1 MTEHDLAQLR
11 IHLIEALNTGDDEQL
26 QATGLRI
33 AENATD
39 DVPVF
44 HATLNALGYHN
55 KLALINEMMRIAW
68 PKLREEPD
76 YSRPAV
82 EAFAARATDH
92 LIYAALTRATSE
104 NIVDQA
110 LIGRLETYFPVDE
123 ERLGAYVQLL
133 SGVVGRAW
141 STADFEPLEM
151 RALSGLMAEFS
162 GYAFRAHLPQARAHL
177 IRELLPR
184 YLLDRQAGN
193 LQPKPDMAAA
203 LRQGRRPF
211 PQPPPEPLH
220 PLAPDRPGL
229 KLFLERILQTVNP
242 NYYMGAAM
250 LEFMPHWLAFLEVR
264 ELLSGDITQRSAE
277 DISGLAQELASFWV
291 DHPDRALTDVG

>member
-11 IHLIEALNTGDDEQL
+11 IHLIKGLNTGDDEQL

-44 HATLNALGYHN
+44 HASLNALGFHN

-92 LIYAALTRATSE
+92 LIYAALARATSE
-104 NIVDQA
+104 DIIDQT
-110 LIGRLETYFPVDE
+110 LIGRLEAYFSVDE

-133 SGVVGRAW
+133 SGLAGRAW

-211 PQPPPEPLH
+211 PQPTPEPLH
-220 PLAPDRPGL
+220 PLAPDSPSL

-250 LEFMPHWLAFLEVR
+250 LEFMPHWLTFLKVR
-264 ELLSGDITQRSAE
+264 ALLAE
-277 DISGLAQELASFWV
+277 DIARRAAHDLSGLRQALAPFW
-291 DHPDRALTDVG
+291 DGHPDRALTDFS